1 MNSIEIIEK
10 QDKKTHQWLQ
20 ARVGKTEGSVF
31 VSPFAV
37 TVCNTSNASHK
48 AWRKQGRRFKSLL
61 QAREAYKSKA
71 MKSIIEEA
79 IKSFSVTEG
88 TK

>member
-1 MNSIEIIEK
+1 
-10 QDKKTHQWLQ
+10 
-20 ARVGKTEGSVF
+20 
-31 VSPFAV
+31 V

-48 AWRKQGRRFKSLL
+48 AWRKQGRRFKSLF